1 MIRAFRKCLPV
12 LVVVKSTRIVVLYTN
27 TASCRF
33 YERAGWGSTLLSPSS
48 LEKHRS
54 KVRHWGENSRQRRAR
69 LAGCKPSE
77 TSSGLEGSEP
87 VPPSFRADIV
97 VLPGPEASE
106 NPLIDTSTDLSFD
119 DRTDNIIMSN
129 FGWMYDNVTPAQPF
143 EMSSASVNRF
153 VEDYLTAWPAVT
165 YDPDEFGL
173 LLTFPSPSRVVRKA
187 CQTDPAEIPR
197 APCNAMETQTRKR
210 NSDLNYESNKAVTQT
225 KDVGLQTDN
234 LIGDY
239 RGPLQLPANLSVD
252 RVARA
257 VIENP
262 GMTLTSIS
270 RQLAT
275 LPSMRMVQD
284 RALGL
289 VETATHVAAATV
301 LHLQRQLQAIYE
313 GELMRDPSGESVLAA
328 CMHFMTRFDVRPI
341 RDEDDLIQRLCSAVV
356 RIYYGYALLV
366 FSKDT

>member
-1 MIRAFRKCLPV
+1 MFACSSCSKKYAHRG
-12 LVVVKSTRIVVLYTN
+12 SLYKH
-27 TASCRF
+27 CI
-33 YERAGWGSTLLSPSS
+33 EKHAGVMRGPDGALALLSPSS

-77 TSSGLEGSEP
+77 TSSGLEGSGP

-97 VLPGPEASE
+97 VLPGPEESE
-106 NPLIDTSTDLSFD
+106 NPLIDASTDLSFD

-129 FGWMYDNVTPAQPF
+129 FGWMYDDVTPAQPF
-143 EMSSASVNRF
+143 EMSSASVNRV
-153 VEDYLTAWPAVT
+153 VEDYLTASPAVT
-165 YDPDEFGL
+165 YDPDEFGF
-173 LLTFPSPSRVVRKA
+173 LLTFPSPSSVVPKA
-187 CQTDPAEIPR
+187 CQTDPAETPR
-197 APCNAMETQTRKR
+197 ASCSAMETQTRNR
-210 NSDLNYESNKAVTQT
+210 NSDLNYESNKAVQAVTHT

-275 LPSMRMVQD
+275 LPSMRMVED

-301 LHLQRQLQAIYE
+301 LHLRRQLQAIYE

-328 CMHFMTRFDVRPI
+328 CMHFMARFDVRPI
-341 RDEDDLIQRLCSAVV
+341 RDEDDLIR
-356 RIYYGYALLV
+356 
-366 FSKDT
+366 